1 MAMRVRG
8 SHLPWNPEGKKQ
20 AVTKAPGVRGVKGVN
35 AAVAAGVAVAA
46 GLGAPHPVLAQSNT
60 IEEVIVTVSR
70 RAESLQEVPLAV
82 SAFTGEFMR
91 DVNLDDVKDLVAYTP
106 GLTGNSKDSFID
118 VLQIRGI
125 YTLDFGVGGDPSI
138 SFFKNGLYQGRNG
151 SVVTSLYD
159 IDRVEVARGSQGFL
173 FGRNSIAG
181 AISTHTRRPELGQRE
196 GYVEVDVGERG
207 HAVMEAA
214 VSVDLSENAAAR
226 IAIYSSQEDG
236 YVKNHYRP
244 RDDDLIAHNKQ
255 AARLSLRHTAGDTDV
270 NAFVEFEDREQSG
283 TIYRA
288 IDQGAVWENLHDL
301 FGVTLRGD
309 SQDTDSDLSDG
320 DADDAKILS
329 IGLNIE
335 HDMGWATLTSLT
347 GFKDHEYYYAED
359 FDGSPLKIN
368 NYLQDQSGDYF
379 EQEFRLVSESSSDLS
394 WYAGVSYYQENI
406 DTLFTQIADEEV
418 MCVYYLSYY
427 GFNNCSE
434 YFAYYDYEF
443 TSHPRGL
450 VESNRVQGDYSG
462 WAAYVD
468 LNYVFTEALDASVG
482 LRYTSDTKDFS
493 NEAYDVESML
503 GPFWAIGFT
512 TVGALQ
518 DEKTWSDLTP
528 RGVVRFRPNED
539 WMLFASA
546 TWGYK
551 SGGFGSFALTPD
563 PAFGTTGITQAD
575 ARPDPFEPE
584 TTISFEVGAKGTI
597 LDGRAQVD
605 GSFYHYT
612 FEDLQVVVPGSGGG
626 IRVDNAGEVEGWGF
640 EGTLQAILNENWD
653 VFLSLAWADSEMRDI
668 APLCDGTDAC
678 EGTPLAGL
686 PEFSYGGVLQGKM
699 PTTTGEWVGRIEAF
713 GQSKTYGGQTLDP
726 AYVNDAWVEVALRA
740 GYRANDGWEVWAYV
754 ENLNDAEYYDST
766 TEGAAVLSATGF
778 GMSRPT
784 TFGVRAQWSF
794 D

>member
-8 SHLPWNPEGKKQ
+8 SSLPCNPTGKTT
-20 AVTKAPGVRGVKGVN
+20 AKA
-35 AAVAAGVAVAA
+35 ALATSCAVAV
-46 GLGAPHPVLAQSNT
+46 GLVGSHPAIAQSST

-181 AISTHTRRPELGQRE
+181 AISTHTRRPSLGQRE
-196 GYVEVDVGERG
+196 GYVEVDIGERN
-207 HAVMEAA
+207 HAVLEAA
-214 VSVDLSENAAAR
+214 ASVDLSENAAAR
-226 IAIYSSQEDG
+226 IAVYSSQEDG
-236 YVKNHYRP
+236 YVKNFFRP
-244 RDDDLIAHNKQ
+244 QDDDLIAHNKQ
-255 AARLSLRHTAGDTDV
+255 AARLSLRHTKGDTDV
-270 NAFVEFEDREQSG
+270 NAFFEFEDREQSG

-288 IDQGAVWENLHDL
+288 IDRGETWETLQDI

-309 SQDTDSDLSDG
+309 SQDADSDLSDG

-347 GFKDHEYYYAED
+347 GYKDHEYYYSED

-368 NYLQDQSGDYF
+368 NYMQDQEGDYF
-379 EQEFRLVSESSSDLS
+379 EQELRLVSETSSDLS

-406 DTLFTQIADEEV
+406 DTLFTQVADEQV
-418 MCVYYLSYY
+418 MCLYYAIYDGY
-427 GFNNCSE
+427 ANC
-434 YFAYYDYEF
+434 ADYLGGEI
-443 TSHPRGL
+443 TPHPRGL
-450 VESNRVQGDYSG
+450 VESNRVKGDYSG

-468 LNYVFTEALDASVG
+468 LNYVFTEAVDASLG
-482 LRYTSDTKDFS
+482 LRYTSDTKDFA
-493 NEAYDVESML
+493 NNVFPVESDL
-503 GPFWAIGFT
+503 GPFWAITFSTDGF
-512 TVGALQ
+512 LR

-528 RGVVRFRPNED
+528 RAVLRLRPNDD
-539 WMLFASA
+539 WMVFGSV
-546 TWGYK
+546 TYGYK
-551 SGGFGSFALTPD
+551 SGGFGSFAFSPD
-563 PAFGTTGITQAD
+563 QEAGTTGITQAD
-575 ARPDPFEPE
+575 ATPDPFDPE
-584 TTISFEVGAKGTI
+584 SSISFEVGAKGSI
-597 LDGRAQVD
+597 LDGRAQID
-605 GSFYHYT
+605 GNFYHYT
-612 FEDLQVVVPGSGGG
+612 FEDLQVVVFNDGGG
-626 IRVDNAGEVEGWGF
+626 ARVRNVGEVEGWGF
-640 EGTLQAILNENWD
+640 EGTLQALLSENWD
-653 VFLSLAWADSEMRDI
+653 VFLSFAWADSEAREVEAI
-668 APLCDGTDAC
+668 CDDTPAC
-678 EGTPLAGL
+678 EGNPLGRL
-686 PEFSYGGVLQGKM
+686 PEFSYGAVLQGKL
-699 PTTTGEWVGRIEAF
+699 PTGAGEWVGRVEAF
-713 GQSKTYGGQTLDP
+713 GQSKTYGGQYLDP
-726 AYVNDAWVEVALRA
+726 DTVNDGWVEVTVRG
-740 GYRANDGWEVWAYV
+740 GYRANSGWGVWAYV
-754 ENLNDAEYYDST
+754 ENLNDAEYHDFT
-766 TEGAAVLSATGF
+766 TEPGDILPATAF

-784 TFGVRAQWSF
+784 TFGVRIERSF

>member
-8 SHLPWNPEGKKQ
+8 SRLPCNPSGRSAK
-20 AVTKAPGVRGVKGVN
+20 VKVAT
-35 AAVAAGVAVAA
+35 AATVATTTAVAA
-46 GLGAPHPVLAQSNT
+46 GLAAPLPALAESGA

-125 YTLDFGVGGDPSI
+125 FTLDFGVGGDPSI

-196 GYVEVDVGERG
+196 GYVEVDIGERN

-226 IAIYSSQEDG
+226 IALYSSQEDG
-236 YVKNHYRP
+236 YVEDVFDPTR
-244 RDDDLIAHNKQ
+244 DDLIAHNKQ
-255 AARLSLRHTAGDTDV
+255 AARLSLRHTGGNTDI
-270 NAFVEFEDREQSG
+270 NAFFEFEDRDQSG

-288 IDQGAVWENLHDL
+288 IDQGEIWENLHEL
-301 FGVTLRGD
+301 FGVTLRGG
-309 SQDTDSDLSDG
+309 SQDSDSGLEQG
-320 DADDAKILS
+320 EADDSKILS

-347 GFKDHEYYYAED
+347 GYKDHEYYYAED

-368 NYLQDQSGDYF
+368 NYEQDQEGDYF
-379 EQEFRLVSESSSDLS
+379 EQELRLVSETSSDLS

-406 DTLFTQIADEEV
+406 DTLFTQTAGEEL
-418 MCVYYLSYY
+418 MCAYYLSSD

-434 YFAYYDYEF
+434 YFAYYNTVF
-443 TSHPRGL
+443 TPHPVGL
-450 VESNRVQGDYSG
+450 VERNRVKGDYSG

-468 LNYVFTEALDASVG
+468 LNYVFTEQLDASVG
-482 LRYTSDTKDFS
+482 MRYTSDTKDFS
-493 NEAYDVESML
+493 NQAYDVESML

-512 TVGALQ
+512 TDGALS
-518 DEKTWSDLTP
+518 DEETWNDWTP
-528 RGVVRFRPNED
+528 RAVVRFRPNDD
-539 WMLFASA
+539 WMVFGSA

-551 SGGFGSFALTPD
+551 SGGFGSFALSPD
-563 PAFGTTGITQAD
+563 PDFGALGVTQAD
-575 ARPDPFEPE
+575 AVPDTFDPE
-584 TTISFEVGAKGTI
+584 TSVSFEVGAKGSI
-597 LDGRAQVD
+597 LDGAAQVD

-612 FEDLQVVVPGSGGG
+612 FEDLQVVVPGAGGG

-640 EGTLQAILNENWD
+640 EGTLQAILSENWD
-653 VFLSLAWADSEMRDI
+653 LFLSFAWADSETRDI
-668 APLCDGTDAC
+668 SVLCDGSDAC
-678 EGTPLAGL
+678 EGNPLARL
-686 PEFSYGGVLQGKM
+686 PEFSYGGVIQGTM
-699 PTTTGEWVGRIEAF
+699 PTDAGEWVGRVEAF
-713 GQSKTYGGQTLDP
+713 GQSKTYGGQTLNP
-726 AYVNDAWVEVALRA
+726 AYINDSWVEIALRA
-740 GYRANDGWEVWAYV
+740 GYRANAGWEVWAYV
-754 ENLNDAEYYDST
+754 ENLNDAEYYDFT
-766 TEGAAVLSATGF
+766 TEGADVLTATGF

>member
-8 SHLPWNPEGKKQ
+8 SKLPWNPMGKSCKSC
-20 AVTKAPGVRGVKGVN
+20 KS
-35 AAVAAGVAVAA
+35 AAAASVAVAV
-46 GLGAPHPVLAQSNT
+46 GIGAPIPLIAQSDT
-60 IEEVIVTVSR
+60 IEEIIVTVSR

-151 SVVTSLYD
+151 AVVTSLYD

-173 FGRNSIAG
+173 LGRNSIAG
-181 AISTHTRRPELGQRE
+181 AISTYTRRPELGRRE
-196 GYVEVDVGERG
+196 GYVEVDIGERS
-207 HAVMEAA
+207 HAVLEAA
-214 VSVDLSENAAAR
+214 VSVDLSENTAAR
-226 IAIYSSQEDG
+226 IALYSSQEDG
-236 YVKNHYRP
+236 YVTNHFRP
-244 RDDDLIAHNKQ
+244 MDDDLIAHNKQ
-255 AARLSLRHTAGDTDV
+255 AARLSLRHTQGDTDV
-270 NAFVEFEDREQSG
+270 NAFFELEDREQSG

-288 IDQGAVWENLHDL
+288 IDQGAVWENLYDL
-301 FGVTLRGD
+301 FGVSLRGD

-320 DADDAKILS
+320 EADDAKILS

-368 NYLQDQSGDYF
+368 NYLQDQEGDYF
-379 EQEFRLVSESSSDLS
+379 EQELRLVSETSGDLS

-406 DTLFTQIADEEV
+406 DTLFTQVADEET

-427 GFNNCSE
+427 GFNNCRE
-434 YFAYYDYEF
+434 YFAYYGYDF
-443 TSHPRGL
+443 TPHPRGL
-450 VESNRVQGDYSG
+450 VESNRVKGDYSG

-468 LNYVFTEALDASVG
+468 INYVFSEALDASLG

-493 NEAYDVESML
+493 NQAFDVESML

-518 DEKTWSDLTP
+518 DEETWSDWTP

-539 WMLFASA
+539 WMLFGSA

-563 PAFGTTGITQAD
+563 PEFGETGVTQAD
-575 ARPDPFEPE
+575 ARPDTFEPE
-584 TTISFEVGAKGTI
+584 TSVSFELGAKGTL

-626 IRVDNAGEVEGWGF
+626 IRVDNAGEVKGWGF
-640 EGTLQAILNENWD
+640 EGTLQALLGENWD
-653 VFLSLAWADSEMRDI
+653 LFLSFAWADSETSDI
-668 APLCDGTDAC
+668 AVLCDGSDAC
-678 EGTPLAGL
+678 EGNPLARL
-686 PEFSYGGVLQGKM
+686 PEFSYGGVLQGKL
-699 PTTTGEWVGRIEAF
+699 PTDAGEWVGRVEAF

-726 AYVNDAWVEVALRA
+726 AYINDSWVEVALRA

-754 ENLNDAEYYDST
+754 ENVNDAEYYDFT
-766 TEGAAVLSATGF
+766 TEGAAVLTATGF